1 MSAAGRAS
9 TSPTCFILSDQ
20 NFPLVLPA
28 NGMDNCVVIIRVEDA
43 SLSDLSTFMRLT
55 RGCDL
60 GIVSV
65 LLISTM
71 NHLGRVGT
79 AAYAEDLVSAFHNI
93 QTTFG
98 GQIRALHG
106 YPISTENVWVDQLTI
121 RSLHGESL

>member
-1 MSAAGRAS
+1 
-9 TSPTCFILSDQ
+9 
-20 NFPLVLPA
+20 
-28 NGMDNCVVIIRVEDA
+28 MDNCVVIIRVEDA

-65 LLISTM
+65 LLISSM